1 MNFYNLNYW
10 ELWPYVFLLW
20 KNKIYAVVSI
30 FLKIMF
36 RAWLNEESR
45 VLRGDSMCHHT
56 NNSRLSQRVN
66 PIDQMKAVGFV
77 TLFSFHDYAKCCY
90 CFTQYLTW
98 GTLWIPFAALFS
110 YSLNGFFSL
119 RGHSHSFLKNYQNNQ
134 VHLMNWYKSLRLNFK
149 GHLLS
154 SVIFNK

>member
-1 MNFYNLNYW
+1 MTEWRIQGVEGRLN
-10 ELWPYVFLLW
+10 
-20 KNKIYAVVSI
+20 VSSHKQLQAFSESESNI
-30 FLKIMF
+30 S
-36 RAWLNEESR
+36 NEGSG
-45 VLRGDSMCHHT
+45 VCY
-56 NNSRLSQRVN
+56 
-66 PIDQMKAVGFV
+66 P
-77 TLFSFHDYAKCCY
+77 LFSSHDYAKCCY
-90 CFTQYLTW
+90 CFMQYLTW

-154 SVIFNK
+154 SVISNKKCDCWAFPLSLSSMRKVNVSCA